1 MNEARPPRRTL
12 RSIGAVLAGVLAII
26 ALSIGTDMLM
36 NATGVFPALGQ
47 PMNDGLLLIAILY
60 RTVYGAAGSYLAARL
75 APGRPMT
82 HALLLG
88 FIGLAVSI
96 LGAVATLGKGPAYG
110 HEWYPLALVALAIPT
125 AWLGGKLRV
134 MQSSTR
140 VTPPEIAE
148 A

>member
-1 MNEARPPRRTL
+1 
-12 RSIGAVLAGVLAII
+12 VLAGVLAIVI
-26 ALSIGTDMLM
+26 LSIGTDALM

-47 PMNDGLLLIAILY
+47 PMRDSLLLLATAY
-60 RTVYGAAGSYLAARL
+60 RTAYGVAGSYLAARL
-75 APGRPMT
+75 APDRPMI

-96 LGAVATLGKGPAYG
+96 LGAVATWGKGPASG
-110 HEWYPLALVALAIPT
+110 HEWYPLALVALAIPS

-134 MQSSTR
+134 VQSSAR
-140 VTPPEIAE
+140 VTPSEVAK